1 MGDQGRACIIHKV
14 NESSNYGDLTAM
26 SHLLGHHPSLAASR
40 LVAQPGSSVLWE

>member
-14 NESSNYGDLTAM
+14 NESSNYGELTAM